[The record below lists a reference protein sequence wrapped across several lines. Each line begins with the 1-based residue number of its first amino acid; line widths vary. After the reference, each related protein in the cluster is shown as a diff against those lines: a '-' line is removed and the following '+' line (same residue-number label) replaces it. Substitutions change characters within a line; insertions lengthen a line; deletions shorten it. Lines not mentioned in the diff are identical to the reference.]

1 MAMFKIFSGE
11 QNEKYRYKLT
21 VFFICLVIS
30 AFIWMLIK
38 LSEQYSSDIIIPVTY
53 SEIPEGKILVNRV
66 DTTIRI
72 GVTERGF
79 SLAWIKYFKRKKS
92 LTIDLKEY
100 RLKQHMHQYVA
111 LVGTEDWS
119 QRFLEQYD
127 LNGGVDYILPDT
139 IAFYFEDRYS
149 KEVPVKPDLD
159 IRFAK
164 QYFAYD
170 SMKIDPPTVT
180 ISGLYKNISKINKV
194 TTEPVA
200 FRSLSSSVN
209 ETVSLEKPIA
219 SPEVQVEPE
228 KINIKLH
235 VEKFTESQ
243 IEVPI
248 LRINEPAEFRVKIF
262 PDKAVVTYLVAL
274 KDYKKVSSEMFSC
287 RVDLSKIDT
296 TGSSKLDVS
305 MSSAPQYIRIVSV
318 EPPEVDYLV
327 LK

>member
-1 MAMFKIFSGE
+1 MATLKIFSGE
-11 QNEKYRYKLT
+11 KNEKYRYKLT

-38 LSEQYSSDIIIPVTY
+38 LSGQYSSEITIPVTY

-72 GVTERGF
+72 GITDRGF
-79 SLAWIKYFKRKKS
+79 SLAWIKYFKRTEP
-92 LTIDLKEY
+92 LTIDLKDY
-100 RLKQHMHQYVA
+100 RLRQHMHQYEA
-111 LVGTEDWS
+111 LVGTNAWT
-119 QRFLEQYD
+119 QQFLNKYD
-127 LNGGVDYILPDT
+127 LSGGVDYILPDT

-149 KEVPVKPDLD
+149 KEVPVEPDMD

-170 SMKIDPPTVT
+170 SMEIDPPTVT
-180 ISGLYKNISKINKV
+180 ISGLYKNISKITEV
-194 TTEPVA
+194 TTEHMK
-200 FRSLSSSVN
+200 FSSLSSSID
-209 ETVSLEKPIA
+209 ETVRLKKPIT
-219 SPEVQVEPE
+219 SPEVRVEPE

-248 LRINEPAEFRVKIF
+248 SRINEPGGFRVKIF

-287 RVDLSKIDT
+287 RVDLGKIDT
-296 TGSSKLDVS
+296 TMSSKLEVS
-305 MSSAPQYIRIVSV
+305 MSSAPNYIRIVSI